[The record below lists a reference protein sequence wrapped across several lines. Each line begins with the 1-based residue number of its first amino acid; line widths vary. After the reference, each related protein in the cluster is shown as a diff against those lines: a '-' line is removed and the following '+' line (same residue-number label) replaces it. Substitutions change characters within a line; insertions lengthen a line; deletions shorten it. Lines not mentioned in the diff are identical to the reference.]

1 MKLLKKLTTVIF
13 ACSFGMAIAASDEVA
28 PVKMLG
34 ATASQVIAALKKDHL
49 TLKKN
54 PQLVYPIVEKI
65 LLPQVDTDRMAK
77 MVLGRSIWTQ
87 ITPTQREKFSSEFI
101 RLVVNT
107 YSSALA
113 NYTDEEIRFMPLRD
127 SLAKKRIQVSSQII
141 RREGPPILVAY
152 RLLNTKSGWK
162 VYDLIVEGVSLIQSY
177 QSQFRAEIANNG
189 FDKMLANL
197 HQHNR
202 L

>member
-1 MKLLKKLTTVIF
+1 MKFLKRMTGIIL
-13 ACSFGMAIAASDEVA
+13 ACSFSIALATGDESA
-28 PVKMLG
+28 PIPMLKT
-34 ATASQVIAALKKDHL
+34 TANQVIAALKKDHL
-49 TLKKN
+49 TLQKN
-54 PQLVYPIVEKI
+54 PKLVYPIVEKI

-77 MVLGRSIWTQ
+77 MVLGRNVWTQ
-87 ITPTQREKFSSEFI
+87 ITPTQREHFSSEFV

-107 YSSALA
+107 YASALA

-127 SLAKKRIQVSSQII
+127 SLARKRIQVSSQII

-152 RLLNTKSGWK
+152 RLHNTKTGWK

-202 L
+202 S